1 MPTYEHLISR
11 PVVNVASLLPLLDII
26 AASGLKPDTVIHAA
40 GMSMNALNPAV
51 NKILAL
57 SDYFRICEQM
67 ALQIGDETFHVS
79 MRPLMLGTSE
89 FVQAQLRSCKTLAEV
104 MEVIA
109 KSYNVI
115 HGHRYNQVQR
125 KGGTISFV
133 IDDREFPY
141 TLDHEDAFVIL
152 SAECLL
158 VYVHAL
164 MLSLPAPDKQ
174 IPLRAIRTRSAAK
187 PPGSTHLSFW
197 GVPVRY
203 RAPVFALQYDSSIE
217 SIAVDFASGPVV
229 NSRTIYGIVAA
240 ALDRMDPHLM
250 PARSLSERVT
260 QHIQSGLFDQAQVA
274 SALGMSVASLRRHLG
289 DDGVQFRDLRIK
301 ALNERAKGQL
311 QNGKA
316 IIDIAVDLGFSD
328 SRSFARAFRQ
338 WNGMSPAQFR
348 DTRL

>member
-1 MPTYEHLISR
+1 M
-11 PVVNVASLLPLLDII
+11 LPLVEII
-26 AASGLKPDTVIHAA
+26 TASGLEPEAVLRAA
-40 GMSMNALNPAV
+40 GMGWDALTPSAPRV
-51 NKILAL
+51 IAL

-67 ALQIGDETFHVS
+67 ALQSGDETFHVS

-89 FVQAQLRSCKTLAEV
+89 FVQAQLLSCKTLAEV

-133 IDDREFPY
+133 IDDRDFPY
-141 TLDHEDAFVIL
+141 TLDHDDAFVIL

-217 SIAVDFASGPVV
+217 SIAVNLASGPML

-274 SALGMSVASLRRHLG
+274 AALGMSVASLRRHLG
-289 DDGVQFRDLRIK
+289 EDGVQFRDLRIK
-301 ALNERAKGQL
+301 ALNERAKEQLEKGQ
-311 QNGKA
+311 A

-328 SRSFARAFRQ
+328 SRSFARAFHQ
-338 WNGMSPAQFR
+338 WNGMSPARFR
-348 DTRL
+348 NTRL